1 MENRIEGKIAPLLP
15 VRDVV
20 VFPHMVIPLFVGRP
34 KSLNALEDATMKGKL
49 LVVSAQ
55 KDPTINEPTIDD
67 IYRIGTLCQILQML
81 KLPDGTVKVLV
92 EGINRVKIEQY
103 VGIAKFFEVQISEV
117 SITEPLTPELEAL
130 MRDVVNEFD
139 KYVRL
144 HPKVPPETAIAV
156 SNIDNPGQ
164 LADVIASHMVLKL
177 PEKQSILETLA
188 PSERLRKILEILV
201 REVEILEVEKKI
213 HEEVRG
219 KLGKTQKEYY
229 LREQLHAIQKE
240 LGEQGEQE
248 REIEEY
254 REKIK
259 KARMPAAAKKKAL
272 QELSR
277 LQKMPYVSAEAT
289 VVRTYI
295 EWLVSL
301 PWAKRTRDR
310 LDIGE
315 VEKVLNEDH
324 YGLEKVKER
333 ILEYLATR
341 KLSNKMKGQIICFVG
356 PPGVG
361 KTSLG
366 RSIARALGR
375 KFVQFSLGGVRD
387 EAEIRGHRRTYIGA
401 MPGRIIQKIKQAG
414 TKNPVFLLDE
424 VDKIGV
430 DFRGDPAAA
439 LLEALDPEQNSAFSD
454 HYLEVPFDLSEV
466 MFITTANV
474 THTIPR
480 ALLDRMEV
488 IHMPGYTE
496 DEKLHIAKL
505 HLLPKQM
512 DKHGLV
518 KYNVR
523 VTDGALLR
531 IVREYTRE
539 AGVRNLER
547 EIATLCRKAAR
558 KIVQGAEGD
567 ITFTARNL
575 SKFLGPPKYHYGIA
589 EKENEIGVSTGL
601 AWTETGGE
609 ILFIESVVMPGKGN
623 LILTGNLGDVM
634 QESARAAM
642 SYIRAHSKEF
652 GVKENF
658 YEKYDVHIHVPEGA
672 IPKDGPSA
680 GIAMFVSMLSAFTKV
695 PVRRDVAMTGEI
707 TLRGKILAIGGVK
720 EKVLA
725 AHRAGVKKVIMPVD
739 NKKDCVEI
747 PEHVKKDINF
757 VFVERVE
764 SVIKEALVKEPRR
777 VVREK

>member
-1 MENRIEGKIAPLLP
+1 MEGKLEGKIAPLLP

-55 KDPTINEPTIDD
+55 KDPAINEPTIDD

-103 VGIAKFFEVQISEV
+103 VGITKFFEVQISGV

-130 MRDVVNEFD
+130 MRDVINEFD

-164 LADVIASHMVLKL
+164 LADVIASHMILKL

-213 HEEVRG
+213 HEEVKG

-259 KARMPAAAKKKAL
+259 KAKMPAVAKKKAL
-272 QELSR
+272 QELGR

-295 EWLVSL
+295 EWLISL
-301 PWAKRTRDR
+301 PWVKRTRDR
-310 LDIGE
+310 LDIDE
-315 VEKVLNEDH
+315 VEKVLKEDH

-341 KLSNKMKGQIICFVG
+341 KLSSKMKGQIICFVG

-474 THTIPR
+474 THTIP
-480 ALLDRMEV
+480 
-488 IHMPGYTE
+488 
-496 DEKLHIAKL
+496 
-505 HLLPKQM
+505 
-512 DKHGLV
+512 
-518 KYNVR
+518 
-523 VTDGALLR
+523 
-531 IVREYTRE
+531 
-539 AGVRNLER
+539 
-547 EIATLCRKAAR
+547 
-558 KIVQGAEGD
+558 
-567 ITFTARNL
+567 
-575 SKFLGPPKYHYGIA
+575 
-589 EKENEIGVSTGL
+589 
-601 AWTETGGE
+601 
-609 ILFIESVVMPGKGN
+609 
-623 LILTGNLGDVM
+623 
-634 QESARAAM
+634 
-642 SYIRAHSKEF
+642 
-652 GVKENF
+652 
-658 YEKYDVHIHVPEGA
+658 
-672 IPKDGPSA
+672 
-680 GIAMFVSMLSAFTKV
+680 
-695 PVRRDVAMTGEI
+695 
-707 TLRGKILAIGGVK
+707 
-720 EKVLA
+720 
-725 AHRAGVKKVIMPVD
+725 
-739 NKKDCVEI
+739 
-747 PEHVKKDINF
+747 
-757 VFVERVE
+757 
-764 SVIKEALVKEPRR
+764 
-777 VVREK
+777 